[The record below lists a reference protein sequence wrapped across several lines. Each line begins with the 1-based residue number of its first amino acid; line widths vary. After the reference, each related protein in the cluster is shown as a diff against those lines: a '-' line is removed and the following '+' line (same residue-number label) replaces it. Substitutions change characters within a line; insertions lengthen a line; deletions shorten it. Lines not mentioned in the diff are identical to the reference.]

1 MKRINAFLIGSLL
14 AICVSASGCV
24 FIRSSAISERTGAGA
39 AITGSASDY
48 GYVYLV
54 APTGLTQAALSNLL
68 GNCATGKV
76 SGVTTEMNMRD
87 FLIVQYYTVSTSG
100 TCS

>member
-1 MKRINAFLIGSLL
+1 MKGINAILIGSLL
-14 AICVSASGCV
+14 AMCVLASGCV

-39 AITGSASDY
+39 SITGSASDY

-54 APTGLTQAALSNLL
+54 APQALTQAALSNLL
-68 GNCATGKV
+68 SNCATGKV
-76 SGVTTEMNMRD
+76 SGVATEMNMRD
-87 FLIVQYYTVSTSG
+87 FFVVQYYTVSVSG